1 MTLQI
6 DVRIDGPDPISGE
19 AAEAAVDLLHALG
32 DAVGSL
38 CDGRIRRHHQ
48 DRGRPPPPRDHR
60 QLPLFPELDI
70 PF

>member
-1 MTLQI
+1 MTLQV
-6 DVRIDGPDPISGE
+6 DVRIDGPEPVSGE

-32 DAVGSL
+32 DALASL
-38 CDGRIRRHHQ
+38 CDGQIRRHRQ
-48 DRGRPPPPRDHR
+48 DQGRPPPHCDHR